1 MPAVQQLL
9 MNNGIHF
16 SMYPVSGFEDIQKI
30 CEAQLTGEV
39 GSQKL
44 SRYRPPPPPP
54 FAHKYCQG
62 IGP

>member
-44 SRYRPPPPPP
+44 SRYLPPPPP
-54 FAHKYCQG
+54 FC
-62 IGP
+62 P

>member
-44 SRYRPPPPPP
+44 SRYLPPPP
-54 FAHKYCQG
+54 FC
-62 IGP
+62 P